1 MDSRQGYVLSVL
13 KRLWYFNLMKRDL
26 EEYRKIENSIMR
38 EYRSRLW
45 APFIDALKTYSL
57 LSPGDRIAVCI
68 SGGKDSMLLAVLMR
82 MLQRISDFP
91 FDLEYIVMD
100 PGYSSETLAQVQMN
114 LGLLGIE
121 AEIFPSDIFSTLE
134 SAEKYPCYLC
144 ARMRRGWL
152 YKKAQEKGCN
162 KIALGHH
169 MDDVIETVLMGM
181 FYSSQLQNMPPKL
194 RSRNYEGMELIR
206 PLYRISEGD
215 IIAWCSSNG
224 LSFIRC
230 ACTVTKRNEEDG
242 KGSKREEVKNLIKSM
257 KKDNPH
263 VAQSIFNS
271 IHNVYISTFPGYRDG
286 EEKVSFLRDY
296 GDVEHV

>member
-1 MDSRQGYVLSVL
+1 MDTWQGYVLSVL
-13 KRLWYFNLMKRDL
+13 SRLWYFYPVKREL

-38 EYRSRLW
+38 DYRPWLW

-57 LSPGDRIAVCI
+57 LSPGDRVAVCI

-91 FDLEYIVMD
+91 FELEYIVMD
-100 PGYSSETLAQVQMN
+100 PGYSEETLDSVERN
-114 LGLLGIE
+114 LDILGIN
-121 AEIFPSDIFSTLE
+121 AEIFSSDIFSTLD

-206 PLYRISEGD
+206 PLYRISEDD
-215 IIAWCSSNG
+215 IIAWCSFNN

-230 ACTVTKRNEEDG
+230 ACSVTKRNEEDG

-257 KKDNPH
+257 KKDNPY

-286 EEKVSFLRDY
+286 EEKVSFLQDY
-296 GDVEHV
+296 DDKDPL

>member
-1 MDSRQGYVLSVL
+1 
-13 KRLWYFNLMKRDL
+13 MKREL
-26 EEYRKIENSIMR
+26 EDYRKIENSIMR

-91 FDLEYIVMD
+91 FELEYIVMD
-100 PGYSSETLAQVQMN
+100 PGYRCEILDRVQKN
-114 LGLLGIE
+114 LGLLAVE
-121 AEIFPSDIFSTLE
+121 AEIFRSDIFSVVE
-134 SAEKYPCYLC
+134 GAGKYPCYLC

-152 YKKAQEKGCN
+152 YKKAKEKGCN

-206 PLYRISEGD
+206 PLYRISEED
-215 IIAWCSSNG
+215 IESWCSFNN
-224 LSFIRC
+224 LHFIRC
-230 ACTVTKRNEEDG
+230 ACTVTKKNEENG
-242 KGSKREEVKNLIKSM
+242 GGSKREEVKNLIKSM

-286 EEKVSFLRDY
+286 EEKVSFLQHYD
-296 GDVEHV
+296 DVESD